1 LPNWEKIVPVALK
14 EGVWNLPKH
23 IHLTLGIPVEPMLA
37 QPSKDIGQVLERLQ
51 GKKFTCEYKY
61 DGERTQIHKMADGT
75 VKIFSRNLEDTT
87 PKFPDILNFL
97 PKVCNGKRDADLL
110 QYF

>member
-1 LPNWEKIVPVALK
+1 M
-14 EGVWNLPKH
+14 
-23 IHLTLGIPVEPMLA
+23 TLGIPVEPMLA

-61 DGERTQIHKMADGT
+61 DGERTQIHKLADGT

-87 PKFPDILNFL
+87 PKFPDIINFL
-97 PKVCNGKRDADLL
+97 PKVCNGQLDPRSLFILTRNRLIIAL
-110 QYF
+110 YRM